1 MMKAR
6 LRSARCLK
14 EDVVDA
20 KNSPDSSSR
29 CATRAEPKSANAR
42 PTEPRVAAKRKPELK
57 RTEAENPAE
66 RQLPVTNVT
75 PAAAAFDAQQ
85 EPTSS
90 KTSKRAGSAP
100 FKIEYSHGP
109 RHETDKT
116 SPYFP
121 WVPKNWE
128 EVLANVRKM
137 RQAIEAPVDT
147 MGCDKCVDQSVPQKL
162 VRYQLLVS
170 LMLSSQTKD
179 EVTHAAVGR
188 LREFSLTPESMAA
201 ANEKHIEQ
209 LIYPVSFYKNKAK
222 HLKQTAKVLLEK
234 YDGDIPDSVESL
246 CSLPG
251 VGPKMAYLAMSCGWG
266 HTVGIGVDTH
276 VHRISNR
283 LGWLPAPTK
292 TPEQT
297 RKALEAWLPRELW
310 DEVNHLLVGFGQ
322 TVCKPVGPKCSTCLN
337 MELCPFG
344 RKQGKGSRKKALLC
358 HRCCTHYLHPLSCLA
373 QGKPEPTHCAC
384 FVASPADVSS
394 CKEGGQTTSQE
405 STLGLVV
412 KTYFGVNFDRQQ
424 PHLEVGSSTL
434 TMYEARSSLLKRC
447 GCAETRA
454 IWW

>member
-1 MMKAR
+1 MIKAR

-14 EDVVDA
+14 GDVDA
-20 KNSPDSSSR
+20 KNSPDSNK
-29 CATRAEPKSANAR
+29 CAARAKPNSANAR
-42 PTEPRVAAKRKPELK
+42 RTEPQTGTRIAAKRKPNLK
-57 RTEAENPAE
+57 RTEAEALAE
-66 RQLPVTNVT
+66 GHLPVTTVT
-75 PAAAAFDAQQ
+75 PVAAAFDAQQ

-90 KTSKRAGSAP
+90 RTSKRRAGSAP
-100 FKIEYSHGP
+100 LKIEYSHGP
-109 RHETDKT
+109 RHEMDKT

-121 WVPKNWE
+121 WVPENWK
-128 EVLANVRKM
+128 EVLGNVRKM
-137 RQAIEAPVDT
+137 RQNIEAPVDT
-147 MGCDKCVDQSVPQKL
+147 MGCDKCADQSVPQKL

-188 LREFSLTPESMAA
+188 LREFALTPESVAA
-201 ANEKHIEQ
+201 ADEKQIEQ

-234 YDGDIPDSVESL
+234 YDGDIPDSVEGL

-283 LGWLPAPTK
+283 LGWLPTPTK

-322 TVCKPVGPKCSTCLN
+322 TVCKPVGPKCLTCLN
-337 MELCPFG
+337 VELCPFG
-344 RKQGKGSRKKALLC
+344 RKQSKGSRK
-358 HRCCTHYLHPLSCLA
+358 
-373 QGKPEPTHCAC
+373 
-384 FVASPADVSS
+384 
-394 CKEGGQTTSQE
+394 
-405 STLGLVV
+405 
-412 KTYFGVNFDRQQ
+412 
-424 PHLEVGSSTL
+424 
-434 TMYEARSSLLKRC
+434 
-447 GCAETRA
+447 
-454 IWW
+454 